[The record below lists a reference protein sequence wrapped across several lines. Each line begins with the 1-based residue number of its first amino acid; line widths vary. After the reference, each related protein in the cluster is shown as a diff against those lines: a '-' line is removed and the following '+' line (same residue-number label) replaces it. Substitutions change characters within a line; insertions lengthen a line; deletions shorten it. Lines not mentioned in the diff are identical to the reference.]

1 MTNDLE
7 IKMLKETILA
17 LREELEKI
25 QHEEREHIQQAV
37 AEVNAQ
43 NRQLRAS
50 IGELRDQLELREAEH
65 EAKRQSLR
73 LQHQHELEE
82 LRQTIAAL
90 RSKLEELNESSQRT
104 AEGSEASAARPS
116 H

>member
-7 IKMLKETILA
+7 IKTLKDTILA
-17 LREELEKI
+17 VREELERVR
-25 QHEEREHIQQAV
+25 HEEREHIQLAV

-65 EAKRQSLR
+65 EAKIQTLR
-73 LQHQHELEE
+73 LQHQHELAE
-82 LRQTIAAL
+82 LRQTIGAL
-90 RSKLEELNESSQRT
+90 RAKLEELNESSQRSG
-104 AEGSEASAARPS
+104 EGSEASAAGTS